1 MSKEIIY
8 ITNIIENNYPVLLRI
23 WKKDKKQNNTI
34 CSRLDSYNNFSIPF
48 LGSNKHIYMFKK
60 KIKII
65 RKATYIEKKLLNW

>member
-1 MSKEIIY
+1 MNNESIY

-48 LGSNKHIYMFKK
+48 LGSNKHIDMFKK

>member
-48 LGSNKHIYMFKK
+48 LGSNKHIDMFKK
-60 KIKII
+60 KIKIM
-65 RKATYIEKKLLNW
+65 RKATDIEKKLLNW

>member
-1 MSKEIIY
+1 MSSETIY
-8 ITNIIENNYPVLLRI
+8 ITNITENNYPVLLRI
-23 WKKDKKQNNTI
+23 WKKDKKHNNTI

-48 LGSNKHIYMFKK
+48 LGSNKHIDMFKK

>member
-48 LGSNKHIYMFKK
+48 LGSNKHIDMFKK

>member
-48 LGSNKHIYMFKK
+48 LGANKHIDIFKK
-60 KIKII
+60 KIKIM
-65 RKATYIEKKLLNW
+65 RKATDIEKKLLNW

>member
-1 MSKEIIY
+1 MNKEIIY

-48 LGSNKHIYMFKK
+48 LGSNKHIDIFKK

-65 RKATYIEKKLLNW
+65 RKATENEKKLLNW

>member
-1 MSKEIIY
+1 MNNESIY

-23 WKKDKKQNNTI
+23 WKKDKKHNNTI

-48 LGSNKHIYMFKK
+48 LGSNKHIDIFKK

-65 RKATYIEKKLLNW
+65 RKATENEKKLLNW

>member
-48 LGSNKHIYMFKK
+48 LGSNKHIDIFKK

-65 RKATYIEKKLLNW
+65 RKATENEKKLLNW